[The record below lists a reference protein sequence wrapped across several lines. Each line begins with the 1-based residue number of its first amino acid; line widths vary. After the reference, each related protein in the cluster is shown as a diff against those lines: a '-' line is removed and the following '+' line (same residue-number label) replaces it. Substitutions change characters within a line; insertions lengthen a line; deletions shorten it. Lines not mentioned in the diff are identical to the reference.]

1 MSAIAQDLIRFI
13 DQSPSPAHAIAT
25 CQQRLR
31 TAGYQALNADE
42 EWQLQAGKSYFVC
55 RGAGSI
61 IAFSLAAQAN
71 AGFRLVCA
79 HTDSPTLK
87 LKPRA
92 AYSSDGLC
100 RIGVEVY
107 GSPILATFADRDLG
121 LAGRVAV
128 QLEGKT
134 EYRLVSIA
142 RPILR
147 LPNLAIHLNRDVNDQ
162 GLKFNK
168 QTQLPLI
175 LGQLQGSAD
184 AEQTLLSLIAENAGC
199 SPEQILSMDLN
210 VVDLQAGAIWGAHE
224 EFISDGQLDNLASC
238 HSGLSALLASQAKQ
252 QHMVC
257 ALFDHEEVGSES
269 ASGADGS
276 FLSDTLSRI
285 SHALGLTQPQHLQS
299 LSKSF
304 VISAD
309 MAHAFHPNH
318 ADKYEPCHHV
328 SINQGPVIKHNVN
341 QRYATGLESS
351 ARFIQLCKEASV
363 PYQQYSHRSDLGCGS
378 TVGPMVAAQLGV
390 DCVDVGCAMWS
401 MHSIR
406 ETAGILDIDY
416 MIRVLTHFYSS

>member
-147 LPNLAIHLNRDVNDQ
+147 LP
-162 GLKFNK
+162 
-168 QTQLPLI
+168 
-175 LGQLQGSAD
+175 
-184 AEQTLLSLIAENAGC
+184 
-199 SPEQILSMDLN
+199 
-210 VVDLQAGAIWGAHE
+210 
-224 EFISDGQLDNLASC
+224 
-238 HSGLSALLASQAKQ
+238 
-252 QHMVC
+252 
-257 ALFDHEEVGSES
+257 
-269 ASGADGS
+269 
-276 FLSDTLSRI
+276 
-285 SHALGLTQPQHLQS
+285 
-299 LSKSF
+299 
-304 VISAD
+304 
-309 MAHAFHPNH
+309 
-318 ADKYEPCHHV
+318 
-328 SINQGPVIKHNVN
+328 
-341 QRYATGLESS
+341 
-351 ARFIQLCKEASV
+351 
-363 PYQQYSHRSDLGCGS
+363 
-378 TVGPMVAAQLGV
+378 
-390 DCVDVGCAMWS
+390 
-401 MHSIR
+401 
-406 ETAGILDIDY
+406 
-416 MIRVLTHFYSS
+416 